1 MFKIKNS
8 LGLIGWYGAFA
19 IVLAYSLISF
29 SLVKSDNILYQLL
42 NLTGAISLLAET
54 MSKKDYQPAAINV
67 VWIIIS
73 ILALVKILF

>member
-19 IVLAYSLISF
+19 IILAYFLISF
-29 SLVKSDNILYQLL
+29 YFVKFDNILYQLL
-42 NLTGAISLLAET
+42 NLTGAASLLAET

-73 ILALVKILF
+73 VLALIRIVF